1 MSAAK
6 HFDFLEVHIFFH
18 FIKSLLFNGCFV
30 IFLHCYIL
38 QEVTGQFMVAVD
50 TMKSGNSENSG
61 LEVVKTIIL

>member
-1 MSAAK
+1 MSTAK
-6 HFDFLEVHIFFH
+6 HFNSLEVHTFFH
-18 FIKSLLFNGCFV
+18 FKESLFFNGCFV

-61 LEVVKTIIL
+61 SEVVKTIIL